1 MMFLTTFTRHFFTPM
16 NTVLLI
22 SLLFIYSSSYATD
35 ESFKF
40 IVFGDFNSGDCYRN
54 DRVQRTI
61 NMMAKEKEIAF
72 YVSTGDLIDGYV
84 DKNSTLC
91 FASDP
96 AKKLANVKACPEGIP
111 NGNVAEMLAPLKNR
125 KPVAGLKA
133 SFYPVIGNHDD
144 NWGSSWYPDPCGDGI
159 CDLLYPLSPDT
170 YINHAHGEMCSKNQY
185 SSRHSEDFYYSFN
198 YKESYFIVLRI
209 NNDYDTML
217 SSCNNHSGYKNCVE
231 YCTDPKLK
239 GSSERSNNCWGG
251 IEQYDWLLDELKKAQ
266 KYENIFVFTHAVAL
280 GSGDGHLPFDGAGKL
295 RQVLE
300 KYNVDI
306 FFNGHNHFYQRT
318 KKVSAGDDRG
328 NGGKVDKDGTVYLT
342 VGSAGGEFNS
352 ADPNAWFNAKTSD
365 DWVNYGEPHWKDK
378 MTTYTI
384 ITVNGKKLFGDTKS
398 IGVKGIVDHFK
409 IK

>member
-1 MMFLTTFTRHFFTPM
+1 
-16 NTVLLI
+16 
-22 SLLFIYSSSYATD
+22 
-35 ESFKF
+35 
-40 IVFGDFNSGDCYRN
+40 
-54 DRVQRTI
+54 
-61 NMMAKEKEIAF
+61 
-72 YVSTGDLIDGYV
+72 
-84 DKNSTLC
+84 
-91 FASDP
+91 
-96 AKKLANVKACPEGIP
+96 
-111 NGNVAEMLAPLKNR
+111 
-125 KPVAGLKA
+125 
-133 SFYPVIGNHDD
+133 
-144 NWGSSWYPDPCGDGI
+144 
-159 CDLLYPLSPDT
+159 
-170 YINHAHGEMCSKNQY
+170 
-185 SSRHSEDFYYSFN
+185 
-198 YKESYFIVLRI
+198 
-209 NNDYDTML
+209 ML

-231 YCTDPKLK
+231 YCTDPELK

-328 NGGKVDKDGTVYLT
+328 NGGKVNKDGTVYLT

-384 ITVNGKKLFGDTKS
+384 ITVNGKKLLGDTKS